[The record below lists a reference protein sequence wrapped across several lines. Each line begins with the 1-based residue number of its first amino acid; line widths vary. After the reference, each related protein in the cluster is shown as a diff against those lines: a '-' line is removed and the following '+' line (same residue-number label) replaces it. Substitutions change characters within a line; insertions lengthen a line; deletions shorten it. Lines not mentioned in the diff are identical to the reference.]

1 MKNLLLASAAALTLF
16 VSCDEVSADINIPV
30 NQEFTYHVV
39 IPEGAHDTTYSETIT
54 SAKIEG
60 DIQENLDRIKDLEIE
75 EVSYKIHN
83 VNEGTVASNV
93 DFSGTVEIEAILGV
107 LPFVAVSETETNA
120 GTLESYVSSEF
131 TTISSDKLNPTAA
144 ELLLSIVTGGGTV
157 TANVSA
163 TANNK
168 NAQACE
174 FDVTFYVKSNVVAK
188 AL

>member
-60 DIQENLDRIKDLEIE
+60 DVQENIDRIKDLEIE

-83 VNEGTVASNV
+83 VNDGTDATQV
-93 DFSGTVEIEAILGV
+93 DFSGSAEVQGILGNFP
-107 LPFVAVSETETNA
+107 LAPVSETNA
-120 GTLESYVSSEF
+120 GTLASFISSEF
-131 TTISSDKLNPTAA
+131 TTISSDKLNPAAA
-144 ELLLSIVTGGGTV
+144 ELLLSIVTNGGSV
-157 TANVSA
+157 TATVNA